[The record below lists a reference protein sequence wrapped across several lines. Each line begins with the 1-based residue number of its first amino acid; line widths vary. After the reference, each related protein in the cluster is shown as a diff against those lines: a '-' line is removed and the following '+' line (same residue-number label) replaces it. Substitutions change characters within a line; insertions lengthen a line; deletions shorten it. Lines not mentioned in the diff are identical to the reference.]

1 MKLLCKIKGEHD
13 WLLDHGSDHGARR
26 EFITVTDVCL
36 RCGHQRTLLP
46 YGRCLGDHPIADH
59 YDQDGHL
66 KSFAPCPAGGP
77 A

>member
-1 MKLLCKIKGEHD
+1 MKLLCRMKGQHD
-13 WLLDHGSDHGARR
+13 WLLDHERR
-26 EFITVTDVCL
+26 EFIPMTDVCM
-36 RCGHQRTLLP
+36 RCGHQTQLLP

-66 KSFAPCPAGGP
+66 KDFAPCRLGGP